1 MHVEFLLEEPSAEA
15 ALNQLLPRLLL
26 DHETW
31 HCVPHRGKDQLLL
44 RLPGLLKSYARRLAQ
59 EPSLR
64 IVLLMDADA
73 NCRKI
78 KAELEALVAAA
89 HLLTKTS
96 AAGRPFYVLTRLAV
110 SELESWFLGDREA
123 IQAAYPRVHAHHFKG
138 VRRDPDAIPDA
149 WETLHRILRKGGYY
163 LTSKA
168 KVEWAEN
175 IAAHLDPM
183 RSTSASFRYF
193 CEGLA
198 ALRQPG
204 SFS

>member
-26 DHETW
+26 DNETW

-96 AAGRPFYVLTRLAV
+96 AAGHFTCSLA
-110 SELESWFLGDREA
+110 
-123 IQAAYPRVHAHHFKG
+123 
-138 VRRDPDAIPDA
+138 
-149 WETLHRILRKGGYY
+149 
-163 LTSKA
+163 
-168 KVEWAEN
+168 
-175 IAAHLDPM
+175 
-183 RSTSASFRYF
+183 
-193 CEGLA
+193 
-198 ALRQPG
+198 
-204 SFS
+204 